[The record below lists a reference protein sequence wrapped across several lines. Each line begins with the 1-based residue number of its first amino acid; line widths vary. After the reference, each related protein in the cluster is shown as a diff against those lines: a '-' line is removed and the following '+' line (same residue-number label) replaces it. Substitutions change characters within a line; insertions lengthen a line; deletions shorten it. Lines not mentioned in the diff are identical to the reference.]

1 MLMKDSPTT
10 LNLCEPQRGHGRLTF
25 FAVNAATICCWRDWS
40 IYLFPNFERV
50 ATPNDPKLS
59 DRGARRGLCAGEG
72 GWGRRRWE
80 AQAVTCG
87 AVRCSAWLGVAV
99 VVIETFEEEG
109 L

>member
-59 DRGARRGLCAGEG
+59 DRGARRGGCTVAE
-72 GWGRRRWE
+72 RRRPE
-80 AQAVTCG
+80 AAAVTCG
-87 AVRCSAWLGVAV
+87 AVRCSAWLGH
-99 VVIETFEEEG
+99 
-109 L
+109 